1 MKKKFSKKKLRE
13 KKISE
18 KKIAFSSGVSRDVC
32 FKVVVNLGVGVSM
45 GWDFLKVYTFL
56 FMRAKFYWYGLTIF
70 YGMNSTF

>member
-1 MKKKFSKKKLRE
+1 MKKKFSEKKLRE

-45 GWDFLKVYTFL
+45 GVGVRFFKSLHFLIYK
-56 FMRAKFYWYGLTIF
+56 
-70 YGMNSTF
+70 S